1 MAILDSQIRA
11 LHHDYVFSYLNKQL
25 RGSQGAKKAFMLA
38 CKRAGI
44 PYGRSQESGLTLH
57 DFRRSAKTYMA
68 QAGIDK
74 SFRDTILGHSLEGM
88 DRHYIKPS
96 DEMLTDAMTK
106 YTRWLDAQVETKRK
120 DVDHF
125 VDQVHFSKR

>member
-1 MAILDSQIRA
+1 
-11 LHHDYVFSYLNKQL
+11 
-25 RGSQGAKKAFMLA
+25 MLA

-44 PYGRSQESGLTLH
+44 LYGQSQESGLT
-57 DFRRSAKTYMA
+57 FRGYRRSAKTYMA

-74 SFRDTILGHSLEGM
+74 SFRDTILGHSLKGM

-96 DEMLTDAMTK
+96 DEMLTDAIGK

-125 VDQVHFSKR
+125 VDQMHFSKS